1 MIMAWTYK
9 SDGTSMQ
16 HDDTTCTIYSARVTS
31 YHMHHLPTSDITR
44 SSQDQIK
51 LGINNIVVII
61 KWPQGAWSLPTILA
75 QHHEYTQLGIL
86 VILMAITTTTN
97 KWLVILT
104 AITTMTSIWS
114 QTVIF
119 LAITTVTN
127 TWSPTSSSTSCQSVL
142 LKISTY
148 KSPISHSVM
157 WVLIERCDL
166 VRTHAHDRGRG
177 YR

>member
-1 MIMAWTYK
+1 M
-9 SDGTSMQ
+9 
-16 HDDTTCTIYSARVTS
+16 
-31 YHMHHLPTSDITR
+31 TR
-44 SSQDQIK
+44 QVSTLNVLASSQQPKTSRQDNNIALSRLIK
-51 LGINNIVVII
+51 LTATMIQQQLLSMIWNYYNTDKSPSQISITISLLANRPSNIPSRSPRDQNQTVII
-61 KWPQGAWSLPTILA
+61 P
-75 QHHEYTQLGIL
+75 
-86 VILMAITTTTN
+86 
-97 KWLVILT
+97 
-104 AITTMTSIWS
+104 AITTMTNTWS

-119 LAITTVTN
+119 PAITTMTN